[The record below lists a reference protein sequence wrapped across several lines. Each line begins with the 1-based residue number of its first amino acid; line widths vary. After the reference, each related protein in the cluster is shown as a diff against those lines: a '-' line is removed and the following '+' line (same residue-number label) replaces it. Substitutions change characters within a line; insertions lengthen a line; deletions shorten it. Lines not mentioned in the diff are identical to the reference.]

1 MEHVKRCE
9 VCESYLLDDGTCG
22 YCEWVKSHGKQ
33 ILQAGQMP
41 IAFDISN
48 QGLVKVRRIG

>member
-9 VCESYLLDDGTCG
+9 VCESYLLDDGSCS
-22 YCEWVKSHGKQ
+22 YCKFVLSHPKE
-33 ILQAGQMP
+33 ILKAGQMP
-41 IAFDISN
+41 IQYHITN